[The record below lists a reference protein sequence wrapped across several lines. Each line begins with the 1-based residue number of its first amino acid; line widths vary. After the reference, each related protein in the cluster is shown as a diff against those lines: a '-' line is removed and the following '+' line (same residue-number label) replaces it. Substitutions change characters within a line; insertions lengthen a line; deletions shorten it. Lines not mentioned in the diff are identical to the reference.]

1 MADSD
6 EEKPEGQP
14 KGTDRHLDALG
25 PSKRGNTDTEEG
37 AAQRGLHMQMET
49 SDAPTTWLTRRA
61 EHNNYGGR
69 KDKAVQLEAITEAQL
84 AKETVGTG
92 GGCHREDKRRRSRQ
106 RGLLLVDGTAGLLKN
121 ACNVVIL
128 KLFQP
133 LNCHQL
139 DEGGRK

>member
-1 MADSD
+1 MLWDHQSEAT
-6 EEKPEGQP
+6 Q
-14 KGTDRHLDALG
+14 TQ
-25 PSKRGNTDTEEG
+25 KRGLHT
-37 AAQRGLHMQMET
+37 GLHMQMEM
-49 SDAPTTWLTRRA
+49 SNAPTTWLTRRA

-69 KDKAVQLEAITEAQL
+69 KDKAVQLEAITEAQF

-92 GGCHREDKRRRSRQ
+92 GGCHREDKRHRSRQ
-106 RGLLLVDGTAGLLKN
+106 RGLLLVDGTEGLLKN
-121 ACNVVIL
+121 ACNVIIL